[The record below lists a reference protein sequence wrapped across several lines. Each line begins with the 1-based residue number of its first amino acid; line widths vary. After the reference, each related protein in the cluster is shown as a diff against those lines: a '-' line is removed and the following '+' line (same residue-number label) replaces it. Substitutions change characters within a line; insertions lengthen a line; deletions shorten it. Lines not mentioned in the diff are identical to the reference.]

1 MDERIEMLD
10 SLLTDEDR
18 ELLAGIYE
26 PREVLAPTS
35 DAYRSL
41 CVMPDGEIRCYGGIS
56 DACNPDAPRRPV
68 YHASRDCGLS
78 WKLHYADPDALGCAV
93 RSRAS
98 GRWLALAYD
107 KSGEHMY
114 VRLCDDVAACDSH
127 NFRLVEL
134 PVCLNP
140 CRLPMQLERGNRWL
154 IAGQYDDHAAVL
166 LSDDDGESWR
176 LVDIK
181 KSDKFE
187 LKPPHLGMRWEN
199 SGLEPTVVELDDRLV
214 MVLRT
219 STDYHYVCYSS
230 DNGDSWTKPR
240 RTFFHSTL
248 TNPCLLKLSDGRVV
262 FFWNNT
268 RPLPEQDKTKVTP
281 PLSQDEING
290 VWEDVF
296 TNRDANC
303 VAISE
308 GDFRGWKGFRE
319 LCLNRLRN
327 DCDFRSSGSNGS
339 SRDKSVHQ
347 FQALELPQG
356 KIMVHVGQHS
366 ALTRVYIFDVKWLY
380 DTSRSEDFRYGLG
393 NVSTQVYVKSL
404 SGGFRGFTGHCAWNR
419 TNGALLVP
427 DPAGDFTEAL
437 LLRNT
442 ADDRLYNQLQG
453 VVWNFPVAK
462 RGKIR
467 LRCAIGEGG
476 LKISLADHWINPT
489 DPTVLMWAQF
499 GFMLRGDGRMTDYT
513 ISFDTKAGVAQL
525 MSEDKII
532 ATARLSADAPYG
544 LCYLHIQTASMS
556 GDTEGSLIKSFS
568 MTSE

>member
-1 MDERIEMLD
+1 MENRIAILD

-18 ELLAGIYE
+18 EQLSDIYE
-26 PREVLAPTS
+26 PREVLAPAS

-56 DACNPDAPRRPV
+56 RASEPDASRRPV

-93 RSRAS
+93 QGQS
-98 GRWLALAYD
+98 GRWLALKYD
-107 KSGEHMY
+107 SDGKLC
-114 VRLCDDVAACDSH
+114 VRLCDDTAACDSH
-127 NFRLVEL
+127 SFREIEL
-134 PVCLNP
+134 PVSLNP
-140 CRLPMQLERGNRWL
+140 CRLPMQLSSGRWL
-154 IAGQYDDHAAVL
+154 IAGEYDGHSAVL

-176 LVDIK
+176 VVDILK
-181 KSDKFE
+181 TGRFE
-187 LKPPHLGMRWEN
+187 LKPPHLGPRWEN
-199 SGLEPTVVELDDRLV
+199 SGLEPTVVELPDRLV

-219 STDYHYVCYSS
+219 SRDNHYSCYSE
-230 DNGDSWTKPR
+230 DGGDSWTKPR

-248 TNPCLLKLSDGRVV
+248 TNPCLLKLHDGRIV

-268 RPLPEQDKTKVTP
+268 RPLPEQDKRKVTP
-281 PLSQDEING
+281 PLSEDEING

-303 VAISE
+303 VAIS
-308 GDFRGWKGFRE
+308 DDNMRSWRGFRE

-327 DCDFRSSGSNGS
+327 DCDFRSSGAMGS

-347 FQALELPQG
+347 FQAIELPHG
-356 KIMVHVGQHS
+356 KIMVHVGQHEL
-366 ALTRVYIFDVKWLY
+366 LTRVYIFDINWLY
-380 DTSRSEDFRYGLG
+380 EKSRSEDFRYGLG
-393 NVSTQVYVKSL
+393 NLSTQVYVKSL
-404 SGGFRGFTGHCAWNR
+404 SGGYRGFTGHCAWNR

-427 DPAGDFTEAL
+427 DPVGDFTEAL
-437 LLRNT
+437 LLRNVD
-442 ADDRLYNQLQG
+442 DDRLYNQLQG
-453 VVWNFPVAK
+453 MVWNFPAAR
-462 RGKIR
+462 RGVVR
-467 LRCAIGEGG
+467 LRCAIGKGG

-499 GFMLRGDGRMTDYT
+499 GFMLRGNGVMTDYT
-513 ISFDTKAGVAQL
+513 IMFDTKAGIARLATEEQTVA
-525 MSEDKII
+525 I
-532 ATARLSADAPYG
+532 ARLSADAPYG

-556 GDTEGSLIKSFS
+556 GDSEGSLIKSFS